1 MTAGVDE
8 SYRVLS
14 VFRYR
19 TLLDSLLQFII
30 DHIIIPYA
38 YG

>member
-19 TLLDSLLQFII
+19 TLLDSLLQLNI
-30 DHIIIPYA
+30 DQIIIAKA

>member
-14 VFRYR
+14 VVRYR
-19 TLLDSLLQFII
+19 TLLDSLLQLNI
-30 DHIIIPYA
+30 DQIIIA
-38 YG
+38 

>member
-19 TLLDSLLQFII
+19 TLLYSLLQLNI
-30 DHIIIPYA
+30 DQIIIA
-38 YG
+38 

>member
-14 VFRYR
+14 VFCYR
-19 TLLDSLLQFII
+19 MLLDSLLQLNI
-30 DHIIIPYA
+30 DLIIIA
-38 YG
+38 

>member
-19 TLLDSLLQFII
+19 TLLDSLLQLNI
-30 DHIIIPYA
+30 DQIIIAYA

>member
-19 TLLDSLLQFII
+19 MLLDSLLQLNI
-30 DHIIIPYA
+30 DLIIIA
-38 YG
+38 

>member
-19 TLLDSLLQFII
+19 TLLDSLLKLNI
-30 DHIIIPYA
+30 DQIIIA
-38 YG
+38 

>member
-19 TLLDSLLQFII
+19 TLLDSLLQVNN
-30 DHIIIPYA
+30 DQIIIAKA

>member
-8 SYRVLS
+8 SYRVLA

-19 TLLDSLLQFII
+19 TLLDSLLQLNI
-30 DHIIIPYA
+30 DQIIIA
-38 YG
+38 